1 MGKIDNTTMR
11 PHAEIRRS
19 LLGTLEDGFLDAGSA
34 EYDWHVYS
42 AKSEKAQ
49 RFLRSLV
56 QSPMTNN
63 HGDLDEQA
71 KALHSLLDD
80 NLVVCHIE
88 GSIEVFTISA
98 RGLRV
103 LQMEHGGDIFGQTK
117 QHEMDAFFN
126 QPDVNARII
135 TLAYKFKS
143 YYSDD
148 ITPDKVRAFLGQF
161 EVPSDARRM
170 LSILELVQFYP
181 KIEVTRLLRHYLS
194 EATSSYNNNFSVV
207 LFGNL
212 ADSTAEMTQ
221 TVLKDVFPDKE
232 NVQIVCGLPDAIES
246 EGKIV
251 LIDDNIGSGTQSVQI
266 LKELLGIQ
274 DGEPEHISEPLTKEE
289 IAHLRD
295 KEICLVCCH
304 GTYDGIRKINEF
316 SQTQNLNLS
325 VYCDR
330 IAPRDIFAN
339 DYIPFLWS
347 NAGNLE
353 YWRERFQKLGE
364 KLLANCPSED
374 KRKRDALGWKN
385 GRGLIV
391 YAHNVPTTTL
401 TFLWKG
407 YSDLDGRW
415 IALFHRRE

>member
-1 MGKIDNTTMR
+1 MEKIDNTTMR
-11 PHAEIRRS
+11 PRAEIRRS
-19 LLGTLEDGFLDAGSA
+19 LIGTLEDGFLDAASA
-34 EYDWHVYS
+34 DYDWHVYS

-49 RFLRSLV
+49 RFLRALV

-63 HGDLDEQA
+63 SKVNEDHD
-71 KALHSLLDD
+71 ALYSLLNDG
-80 NLVVCHIE
+80 LVHCHTE
-88 GSIEVFTISA
+88 GSIKVFTISA

-103 LQMEHGGDIFGQTK
+103 LQMEYGGDIFGETK
-117 QHEMDAFFN
+117 LHEMDAFFN
-126 QPDVNARII
+126 QPDINARIVA
-135 TLAYKFKS
+135 LAYKFKS
-143 YYSDD
+143 YYSDE

-194 EATSSYNNNFSVV
+194 EATSSFADNFSVV
-207 LFGNL
+207 HFGNS

-232 NVQIVCGLPDAIES
+232 NVQIVCDLPDAIAR

-266 LKELLGIQ
+266 LKELLGVQ
-274 DGEPEHISEPLTKEE
+274 DGEPAHISEPLTKEQ
-289 IAHLRD
+289 IDCLRD

-304 GTYDGIRKINEF
+304 GTNAGIRKIEEF
-316 SQTQNLNLS
+316 SKTQSLKLS

-330 IAPRDIFAN
+330 IAPRTIFAD

-347 NAGNLE
+347 NTRNLQ

-364 KLLANCPSED
+364 KLLADNPSED
-374 KRKRDALGWKN
+374 KRKRDALGWKD

-391 YAHNVPTTTL
+391 YAHNVPNTTL

-407 YSDLDGRW
+407 YSDSDGRW
-415 IALFHRRE
+415 IALFPRRA